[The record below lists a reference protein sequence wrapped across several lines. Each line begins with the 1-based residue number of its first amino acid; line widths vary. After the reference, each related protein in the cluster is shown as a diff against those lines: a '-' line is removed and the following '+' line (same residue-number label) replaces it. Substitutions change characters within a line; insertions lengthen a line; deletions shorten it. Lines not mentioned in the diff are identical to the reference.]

1 MTTDTSD
8 LLPDMLRHGIRRCLT
23 GLAGLGFLTL
33 VAALA
38 AALLTYSSTDPSLNS
53 AGDGTISNVLGLTGS
68 VASDMLLQYLGIA
81 AVLPMTVLGAWGLQ
95 LLLTS
100 TIPRMLRRLLLLPVT
115 LIVFAAFASGLPAPA
130 AWPLDQGLGGAVG
143 DMLMSFLL
151 GLDASLAARPILATV
166 ALALLAGS
174 LGVWSHGISLEWWR
188 RLAWRWPRAAVA
200 ALVLGTRSL
209 FARPPTRPAR
219 RSRMSRRD
227 PVLSGPVTAD
237 AGEFED
243 PEPAS
248 QPALRTGTPA
258 RRRRSTRTSRRAKT
272 PQQAA
277 LDLQA
282 KDGHV
287 LPPLDL
293 LESGEQGRTNET
305 PPETLEANARM
316 LEAVLK
322 DYKVKGEIANIRTGP
337 VITLYELEPA
347 RGTRAARVIG
357 LADDIARS
365 MTALSVR
372 LASVPGQNAI
382 GIELPNKQRRTVYL
396 RELLESPAY
405 SASTARLPI
414 ALGCDI
420 GGDPM
425 VVDLAS
431 MPHLLIAGTTGS
443 GKSVAVNTMILSLLY
458 TLPPER
464 CRLIMIDPKM
474 LELSVYQGI
483 PHLLTPVVTDPR
495 KAVVAL
501 KWAVGEMVKRYG
513 AMSKLGVRNIESYN
527 ARLAQASARGEV
539 LKRRVQVGFDGETGR
554 PLFEDQIL
562 DLDQLPHIVV
572 VIDEVADLML
582 VAGKEIEGAVQRLAQ
597 MARAAGIHVIMA
609 TQRPSVD
616 VITGTIKANFPT
628 RISFQVT
635 SKIDSRTILGEQ
647 GAEQLLGQGD
657 MLYMAGGGRL
667 VRVHGPFVTDAEV
680 ESVVE
685 HLRSQGAPEYDETV
699 TQDDAVGDPLETFG
713 LGSEDSGDNL
723 YDQAVAIVA
732 RTRKASTSFIQREL
746 KIGYNRAATL
756 IDRMESEGVISAANH
771 VGKREVLVGSHDD
784 A

>member
-8 LLPDMLRHGIRRCLT
+8 LLPDMLRTGIRRCLT
-23 GLAGLGFLTL
+23 GLAGLGLLSL
-33 VAALA
+33 VAAVA
-38 AALLTYSSTDPSLNS
+38 AALLTYSSTDRSLNS
-53 AGDGTISNVLGLTGS
+53 AGDGDISNLLGFPGS
-68 VASDMLLQYLGIA
+68 VTSDLLLQYLGIA
-81 AVLPMTVLGAWGLQ
+81 AVLPMTVLTAWGLH
-95 LLLTS
+95 LLVNNA
-100 TIPRMLRRLLLLPVT
+100 IPRALWRALVLPVA
-115 LIVFAAFASGLPAPA
+115 LIMFAAFASALPAPQW
-130 AWPLDQGLGGAVG
+130 WPLNQGLGGAVG
-143 DMLMSFLL
+143 DLLFSLLL
-151 GLDASLAARPILATV
+151 GLDASLAAKPLLATI
-166 ALALLAGS
+166 ALALLAGA
-174 LGVWSHGISLEWWR
+174 LAVWSHGVPLEGWR
-188 RLAWRWPRAAVA
+188 RLVWRWPHAAA
-200 ALVLGTRSL
+200 AAMVLGTRSL
-209 FARPPTRPAR
+209 FARTPAGPAPSPRPLVTRR
-219 RSRMSRRD
+219 E
-227 PVLSGPVTAD
+227 PVLSGPEGPGVV
-237 AGEFED
+237 E
-243 PEPAS
+243 PEPE
-248 QPALRTGTPA
+248 PEPVLRTGTKRRAKPA
-258 RRRRSTRTSRRAKT
+258 RASRRAKAAQ
-272 PQQAA
+272 PA

-282 KDGHV
+282 ADGHV
-287 LPPLDL
+287 LPPLEL
-293 LESGEQGRTNET
+293 LGSGSQDRRSET
-305 PPETLEANARM
+305 PRETLEANARM
-316 LEAVLK
+316 LEAVLR

-382 GIELPNKQRRTVYL
+382 GIELPNTERRTVYL
-396 RELLESPAY
+396 REMLESPAY
-405 SASTARLPI
+405 TASKARLPI

-420 GGDPM
+420 GGEPM

-458 TLPPER
+458 ALPPER

-474 LELSVYQGI
+474 LELSIYQGI

-513 AMSKLGVRNIESYN
+513 AMSKLGVRNIDSYN
-527 ARLAQASARGEV
+527 ARLLQASTRGEV
-539 LKRRVQVGFDGETGR
+539 LKRRVQVGFDGETGK

-562 DLDQLPHIVV
+562 DLEQLPHIVV

-667 VRVHGPFVTDAEV
+667 VRVHGPFVTDTEV
-680 ESVVE
+680 ETVVE

-699 TQDDAVGDPLETFG
+699 TRDDAVGDPLETFG
-713 LGSEDSGDNL
+713 LGSEDSGDSL

-732 RTRKASTSFIQREL
+732 RSRKASTSYIQREL

-771 VGKREVLVGSHDD
+771 VGKREVLVGSHDE